1 MENVWTG
8 RMAPMASSAD
18 TATGKKPVPR
28 HGSVFIQDAVT
39 PWGGE
44 TMLLTLLRR
53 QAEKDQDE

>member
-1 MENVWTG
+1 
-8 RMAPMASSAD
+8 MASSAD